1 MRALHQVVSRA
12 PGVRQGTAVFV
23 ATKVP
28 VKALVDHLDRGG
40 TLEEF
45 NRKYPQ
51 VSRDLLQAACALGLE
66 PLIATTPLEP
76 VIEQASLL
84 PRTDPGGTILNGEEL
99 SASLVVGRKVRCP
112 ACRTLIFKSWP
123 EGWDAHAAQRCRGL
137 PATGAL
143 ARKAEFKRRYQHLF
157 R

>member
-1 MRALHQVVSRA
+1 VRALHQVVSRA
-12 PGVRQGTAVFV
+12 PGVRQGTAVFA
-23 ATKVP
+23 ATKIP

-40 TLEEF
+40 TPEEF

-66 PLIATTPLEP
+66 TLIATTPLEP
-76 VIEQASLL
+76 VVEQASLL

-99 SASLVVGRKVRCP
+99 NASLVVGRKVRCP

-137 PATGAL
+137 PATGAA